1 MSSLI
6 RCHVRDAQL
15 PGDVGR
21 KSVPFS
27 DDVDSL
33 DFLSLDDVGS
43 VEAEACGRAFEVFD
57 RPSTS
62 SAYN

>member
-6 RCHVRDAQL
+6 RCHARDAQR
-15 PGDVGR
+15 PGGVGR

-27 DDVDSL
+27 EDVDWL

-43 VEAEACGRAFEVFD
+43 VEGEACDRAFEVFD